1 MTDFYSAPILSPSS
15 LPGDLVRM
23 RPTFVPQLPR
33 AGAAWQILYV
43 STNTRGDL
51 IPASGTVILPDTDTD
66 VADNAS
72 ASGLGPGDG
81 GLLVY
86 YPVFHGLGGRA
97 TSQMLAVGD
106 ESDTAEIST
115 ALDQGWIVA
124 VPDGEGLGVTGL
136 GPHTFLAAHAGG
148 QIVLDLARAAQAVPV
163 LETGRWSMPSMPVV
177 AWGYAD
183 GGRAVAAAAEL
194 HPRYA
199 PELDLRGVCA
209 GAVASDLTALAP
221 ALASGPFAALGLAA
235 LVGLSQAYPH
245 QRLRHVLTEEG
256 QHTAADAET
265 LTDVELFD
273 RYPQPLSHWCQRP
286 DPWNDLMWR
295 HVLEYERLAHAA
307 PIVPL
312 HLYHGH
318 NDEIVP
324 VRAGLRT
331 LIAYR
336 QRGAQVTWSQYDTG
350 HTGTALAAIT
360 DVLNRLADYLVRVA
374 SPGPVIDGPASVVR
388 P

>member
-1 MTDFYSAPILSPSS
+1 MSDFYSAPILSPSS
-15 LPGDLVRM
+15 LPGDLIRM

-33 AGAAWQILYV
+33 AAAAWQILYV
-43 STNTRGDL
+43 STNSRDEL
-51 IPASGTVILPDTDTD
+51 IPASGTVILPDTDTT
-66 VADNAS
+66 DNATTP
-72 ASGLGPGDG
+72 GPGGDA
-81 GLLVY
+81 LLVY
-86 YPVFHGLGGRA
+86 YPAFHGLGGRA
-97 TSQMLAVGD
+97 PSQMLAVGE
-106 ESDTAEIST
+106 ESDNVEISA
-115 ALDQGWIVA
+115 ALAQGWVVA
-124 VPDGEGLGVTGL
+124 VADGEGLGVTGL
-136 GPHTFLAAHAGG
+136 GPHTFLAARAGG
-148 QIVLDLARAAQAVPV
+148 QIVLDLARAAQLVPDLDPGDFGV
-163 LETGRWSMPSMPVV
+163 PSMPVV

-183 GGRAVAAAAEL
+183 GGRAVAAAGEL

-199 PELDLRGVCA
+199 PELDLRGICA

-221 ALASGPFAALGLAA
+221 ALSSGPFAALGLAA
-235 LVGLSQAYPH
+235 LVGLSRAYPH

-256 QHTAADAET
+256 QHAAADAET
-265 LTDVELFD
+265 LTEIELFD

-295 HVLEYERLAHAA
+295 HVLEYERLVHAA
-307 PIVPL
+307 PVVPM

-318 NDEIVP
+318 TDEIVP

-360 DVLNRLADYLVRVA
+360 DVLDRLADYLVRVA
-374 SPGPVIDGPASVVR
+374 SPGPVIDAPASTVR